1 MIDDHG
7 GFESE
12 NKFYCQCEAGL
23 KGGLCQERKNSAK
36 TSDGQQANISTLD
49 KTSSTSDTGNRT
61 TAIILGVA
69 GTVGLLALAT
79 WMIPRGSK
87 RKGMEESDV
96 PPAVVEEDCKDAP
109 AVPGREDL
117 DLPSIA

>member
-1 MIDDHG
+1 MIDEHG

-12 NKFYCQCEAGL
+12 NMFYCHCEAGF
-23 KGGLCQERKNSAK
+23 KGGLCQERKNSAT
-36 TSDGQQANISTLD
+36 TSDGQQAYTSTQD
-49 KTSSTSDTGNRT
+49 KTSSTSDTGNGT
-61 TAIILGVA
+61 TAIILGLA
-69 GTVGLLALAT
+69 GAVGLLALAT
-79 WMIPRGSK
+79 WMIHRGPK

-96 PPAVVEEDCKDAP
+96 PPAVVEEDCKDVP